1 MAPTVALAG
10 NPNSGKTTLFNE
22 LTGSRQHVG
31 NYPGVTV
38 EKKEGTY
45 VRDGFRLHI
54 VDLPGTYS
62 LTAYSLEEVVARD
75 FLVNHKPEVVINI
88 VDASN
93 LERNLYLAVQFLE
106 MGVPICIALNMVDV
120 AEKRGIKVDAQK
132 LASLLGVPV
141 VPTVARIGRGK
152 TELMDSAAQIIQTRK
167 ELTPLKIS
175 YGSDIDQALSEME
188 KEIET
193 HHFLTDT
200 YRARWVALKYM
211 ENDEQILDLGKKT
224 NPEMAEQLEAA
235 VRKVSLH
242 LQNTLDTYPEA
253 MIADQRYGY
262 IKSILKQGV
271 IQHKYDQNRLYS
283 SDRIDKVLTNRFVG
297 PLIMLAVIAAL
308 YHFTFTYSELP
319 VGWLENFFRWLGT
332 TISAILPDGLLKSL
346 IVSGIIDGVGGVLGF
361 VPLIMFMFFG
371 IAILEDSG
379 YLARVAFMLD
389 RVFRI
394 FGLHGSSVMAF
405 IVSGGIAGGCAV
417 PGVMATRTLK
427 SPRERLATLLT
438 VPFMNCGAK
447 LPVFA
452 LLIATFFAQHEAAI
466 MFLITIGAWAGA
478 LLVAKLLRITLIK
491 GVSTPFVMELPP
503 YRMPTFKGLAIHTWE
518 RTWQYIRKA
527 GTVILGLSIVLWA
540 LMTFPGLPDSTAR
553 EFEKSR
559 QAEISRAPAAVARE
573 LSGAN
578 TGAAL
583 SDATRNLKE
592 KLRGIDAAEAQAGL
606 RHSIAGRIGRALEGV
621 SHWAGFDWRTNIA
634 LIGGFAAKEVVVSTL
649 GTAYS
654 LGEVDPEAIESLSKT
669 LAKDPHWSPLMAV
682 GLIVFTIFYSPCFV
696 SVICISRESGSW
708 KWGVFAMVFN
718 TLLAFGLA
726 VFIFQFGSAFGLLVK

>member
-22 LTGSRQHVG
+22 LTGSHQHVG

-106 MGVPICIALNMVDV
+106 MGIPICIALNMIDV
-120 AEKRGIKVDAQK
+120 AEKRGIKIDAQK
-132 LASLLGVPV
+132 LALLLGVPV
-141 VPTVARIGRGK
+141 VPTIARSGKGK
-152 TELMDSAAQIIQTRK
+152 TELMDNAAQVIRANK
-167 ELTPLKIS
+167 ALTPLTIS
-175 YGSDIDQALSEME
+175 YGTDIDQALSEMA
-188 KEIET
+188 KEIED
-193 HHFLTDT
+193 HCFLTDT

-211 ENDEQILDLGKKT
+211 ENDEQILDLGKKA
-224 NPEMAEQLEAA
+224 NQELSNRLEEA
-235 VRKVSLH
+235 VHKVSLH
-242 LQNTLDTYPEA
+242 LQVTLDTYPEA

-271 IQHKYDQNRLYS
+271 IQQKYDQNRLYS

-308 YHFTFTYSELP
+308 YRFTFTYSELP
-319 VGWLENFFRWLGT
+319 VGWLEDFFGWLGT
-332 TISAILPDGLLKSL
+332 TMSAILPDGLLKSL

-389 RVFRI
+389 RIFRI

-405 IVSGGIAGGCAV
+405 VVSGGIAGGCAV
-417 PGVMATRTLK
+417 PGIMATRTLK

-452 LLIATFFAQHEAAI
+452 LLIATFFARHEAAI

-478 LLVAKLLRITLIK
+478 LLVAKFLRITIIR
-491 GVSTPFVMELPP
+491 GASTPFVMELPP

-540 LMTFPGLPDSTAR
+540 LMSFPGLPQTMVQ

-559 QAEISRAPAAVARE
+559 QAEISSVPEAVTRE
-573 LSGAN
+573 LTGAN
-578 TGAAL
+578 AGAAL
-583 SDATRNLKE
+583 SDSARNLKE
-592 KLRGIDAAEAQAGL
+592 KLKHIDAAEAQAGL
-606 RHSIAGRIGRALEGV
+606 QYSIAGRIGKALEGV
-621 SHWAGFDWRTNIA
+621 SRWAGFDWRTNIA

-654 LGEVDPEAIESLSKT
+654 LGEVDPEVTGSLTKI
-669 LAKDPHWSPLMAV
+669 LAKDPGWSPLMAV
-682 GLIVFTIFYSPCFV
+682 GLIVFTIFYSPCFA

-708 KWGVFAMVFN
+708 KWGVFAMAFN

-726 VFIFQFGSAFGLLVK
+726 VLIFQFGSAFGL

>member
-22 LTGSRQHVG
+22 LTGSHQHVG

-45 VRDGFRLHI
+45 VCDGFRLHI

-75 FLVNHKPEVVINI
+75 FLVDKNPEVVINI

-93 LERNLYLAVQFLE
+93 LERNLYLAIQFLE
-106 MGVPICIALNMVDV
+106 MGIPICIALNMIDV
-120 AEKRGIKVDAQK
+120 AKKRGIKVDAQK
-132 LASLLGVPV
+132 LSALLGIPV
-141 VPTVARIGRGK
+141 IPTIARTGK
-152 TELMDSAAQIIQTRK
+152 GKKELMQSAAQMMHADC
-167 ELTPLKIS
+167 ELAPLKIS
-175 YGSDIDQALSEME
+175 YGTDIDQALLKME
-188 KEIET
+188 EEIKAGN
-193 HHFLTDT
+193 FMTDT
-200 YRARWVALKYM
+200 YQARWIALKYM
-211 ENDEQILDLGKKT
+211 ENDEQILSKGKKV
-224 NPEMAEQLEAA
+224 NPELAGRLEEV
-235 VRKVSLH
+235 VRNVSRH
-242 LQNTLDTYPEA
+242 LLNTLDTYPEA

-262 IKSILKQGV
+262 IKSILKGGV
-271 IQHKYDQNRLYS
+271 IYHKYDQNRLYS

-297 PLIMLAVIAAL
+297 PLIMLAVIAGL
-308 YHFTFTYSELP
+308 YHFTFTYSEVP
-319 VGWLENFFRWLGT
+319 VGWLESFFGWLGST
-332 TISAILPDGLLKSL
+332 LSAILPEGLLKSL

-389 RVFRI
+389 RVFRL

-452 LLIATFFAQHEAAI
+452 LLIATFFAQYEAAI

-478 LLVAKLLRITLIK
+478 LLVAKLLRITVIK
-491 GVSTPFVMELPP
+491 GASTPFVMELPP

-518 RTWQYIRKA
+518 RTWQYIKKA
-527 GTVILGLSIVLWA
+527 GTIILGLSIVLWA
-540 LMTFPGLPDSTAR
+540 MMTFPGLPDSEVR
-553 EFEKSR
+553 EFEKLR
-559 QAEISRAPAAVARE
+559 QAEINRVPATVAQQLE
-573 LSGAN
+573 AAGEN
-578 TGAAL
+578 TAL
-583 SDATRNLKE
+583 SDPAQSLKE
-592 KLRGIDAAEAQAGL
+592 RLQRIDAAEAEAGL
-606 RHSIAGRIGRALEGV
+606 KKSIAGRIGGALEGV
-621 SHWAGFDWRTNIA
+621 SRWAGFDWRTNIA
-634 LIGGFAAKEVVVSTL
+634 LVGGFAAKEVVVSTL

-654 LGEVDPEAIESLSKT
+654 LGEVDPEATGPLSQT
-669 LAKDPHWSPLMAV
+669 LAKEPGWSPLMAI
-682 GLIVFTIFYSPCFV
+682 GLIVFTMFYSPCFV

-708 KWGVFAMVFN
+708 KWGLFAMAFN
-718 TLLAFGLA
+718 TALAFGLA
-726 VFIFQFGSAFGLLVK
+726 VLIFQIGSAFEFLVK

>member
-75 FLVNHKPEVVINI
+75 FLVNKKPEVVINI
-88 VDASN
+88 LDASN
-93 LERNLYLAVQFLE
+93 LERNLYLAIQFLE
-106 MGVPICIALNMVDV
+106 MGVPICIALNMMDV
-120 AEKRGIKVDAQK
+120 AKKRGIKVDAKK
-132 LASLLGVPV
+132 LSSLLGVPV
-141 VPTVARIGRGK
+141 IPTVARTGQGK
-152 TELMDSAAQIIQTRK
+152 KELMDSAAQIMHAAD

-175 YGSDIDQALSEME
+175 YGTDIDRALSKME
-188 KEIET
+188 EEIKADN
-193 HHFLTDT
+193 FMTDT
-200 YRARWVALKYM
+200 YQARWIALKYM
-211 ENDEQILDLGKKT
+211 ENDEQILSKGKKI
-224 NPEMAEQLEAA
+224 NPELASRLEEV
-235 VRKVSLH
+235 VRNVSHH
-242 LQNTLDTYPEA
+242 LLNTLDTYPEA

-262 IKSILKQGV
+262 IKSILKLGV
-271 IQHKYDQNRLYS
+271 IYHKYDQNRLYS
-283 SDRIDKVLTNRFVG
+283 SDRIDKVITNRFVG
-297 PLIMLAVIAAL
+297 PLIMLAVIAGL
-308 YHFTFTYSELP
+308 YHFTFTYSEVP
-319 VGWLENFFRWLGT
+319 VGWLESFFEWLGSS
-332 TISAILPDGLLKSL
+332 IAMILPDGLLKSL
-346 IVSGIIDGVGGVLGF
+346 IISGIIDGVGGVLGF
-361 VPLIMFMFFG
+361 VPLIMFMFLG

-452 LLIATFFAQHEAAI
+452 LLIATFFAKYEAAI
-466 MFLITIGAWAGA
+466 MFLITMGAWAGA
-478 LLVAKLLRITLIK
+478 LLVAKLLRITVIK
-491 GVSTPFVMELPP
+491 GASTPFVMELPP

-518 RTWQYIRKA
+518 RTWHYIKKA
-527 GTVILGLSIVLWA
+527 GTIILGLSIVLWA
-540 LMTFPGLPDSTAR
+540 MMTFPGLPDSKVQ
-553 EFEKSR
+553 EFEKLR
-559 QAEISRAPAAVARE
+559 QAEINRVPAMVVQQLETAGENAE
-573 LSGAN
+573 LSDQAQ
-578 TGAAL
+578 
-583 SDATRNLKE
+583 NLKE
-592 KLRGIDAAEAQAGL
+592 RLQRIDAAEAEAGL
-606 RHSIAGRIGRALEGV
+606 KSSIAGRIGGALEGV
-621 SHWAGFDWRTNIA
+621 SRWAGFDWRTNIA
-634 LIGGFAAKEVVVSTL
+634 LVGGFAAKEVVVSTL

-654 LGEVDPEAIESLSKT
+654 LGEVDAEATDSLSET
-669 LAKDPHWSPLMAV
+669 LAKDPNWSPLTAI
-682 GLIVFTIFYSPCFV
+682 GLIVFTMFYSPCFV

-708 KWGVFAMVFN
+708 KWGAFAMAFN
-718 TLLAFGLA
+718 TALAFGLA
-726 VFIFQFGSAFGLLVK
+726 VLIFQIGSAFGFLVK

>member
-10 NPNSGKTTLFNE
+10 NPNAGKTTLFNE

-75 FLVNHKPEVVINI
+75 FLVNQKPEVVINI

-106 MGVPICIALNMVDV
+106 MGIPICIALNMMDV
-120 AEKRGIKVDAQK
+120 AKKRGIKVNAAK

-141 VPTVARIGRGK
+141 IPTIARSGK
-152 TELMDSAAQIIQTRK
+152 GKKELMDNAFQIINEKNQ
-167 ELTPLKIS
+167 LNPLKIS
-175 YGSDIDQALSEME
+175 YGADIDPVLAEME
-188 KEIET
+188 KEIADSD
-193 HHFLTDT
+193 FLTDT
-200 YRARWVALKYM
+200 YRARWIALKYI
-211 ENDEQILDLGKKT
+211 ENDEQILTLGRKADA
-224 NPEMAEQLEAA
+224 NLSGRLEAH
-235 VRKVSLH
+235 VSKVARH

-253 MIADQRYGY
+253 VIADQRYGY

-271 IQHKYDQNRLYS
+271 IYHKYDRNRLYS
-283 SDRIDKVLTNRFVG
+283 SDRIDKVLTNRFLG

-308 YHFTFTYSELP
+308 YHFTFTYSKLP
-319 VGWLENFFRWLGT
+319 VGWLESFFGWLG
-332 TISAILPDGLLKSL
+332 SILTAVLPAGLLQSL
-346 IVSGIIDGVGGVLGF
+346 LVSGIIDGVGGVLGF

-389 RVFRI
+389 RIFRI

-452 LLIATFFAQHEAAI
+452 LLIATFFARYEALI
-466 MFLITIGAWAGA
+466 MFLITLGAWAGA
-478 LLVAKLLRITLIK
+478 LLVAKLLRITVIR
-491 GVSTPFVMELPP
+491 GSATPFVMELPP

-518 RTWQYIRKA
+518 RTWQYIKKA

-540 LMTFPGLPDSTAR
+540 MMTFPGLPESTLV
-553 EFEKSR
+553 EFEKQR
-559 QAEISRAPAAVARE
+559 QVEISRVPPVIANELKNAEDRAE
-573 LSGAN
+573 LSV
-578 TGAAL
+578 T
-583 SDATRNLKE
+583 TRKLKE
-592 KLRGIDAAEAQAGL
+592 KLQRIDAQQAEAGL
-606 RHSIAGRIGRALEGV
+606 RYSIAGRIGGALEAV
-621 SHWAGFDWRTNIA
+621 SKWAGFDWRTNIA
-634 LIGGFAAKEVVVSTL
+634 LVGGFAAKEVVVSTL

-654 LGEVDPEAIESLSKT
+654 LGEVDPEETRSLSET
-669 LAKDPHWSPLMAV
+669 LSREPGWSPLMAI
-682 GLIVFTIFYSPCFV
+682 GLIVFTMFYSPCFV
-696 SVICISRESGSW
+696 SVVCISRESGSW
-708 KWGVFAMVFN
+708 KWGAFAMAFN
-718 TLLAFGLA
+718 TVLAFGLA
-726 VFIFQFGSAFGLLVK
+726 VLIFQVGSALGFLVK